1 MIGPLQHLLKQLGTH
16 CELCDGFGAA
26 FLEPALLVLKRNIF
40 AEQGVDFPSTIE
52 VAWALATLKA
62 LNQTSAEKVSK
73 CPADPF
79 LVNDVI
85 KIIQMDLSTRNL
97 IE

>member
-1 MIGPLQHLLKQLGTH
+1 MNFAMAL
-16 CELCDGFGAA
+16 GAA

-73 CPADPF
+73 SADPF

-85 KIIQMDLSTRNL
+85 KIIQMDLSARSL

>member
-1 MIGPLQHLLKQLGTH
+1 MIGPLQHLLKKLGTH

-73 CPADPF
+73 SADPF

-85 KIIQMDLSTRNL
+85 KIIQTDLSARNL

>member
-1 MIGPLQHLLKQLGTH
+1 MIGPLQHLLKKLGTH

-73 CPADPF
+73 SVDPF

-85 KIIQMDLSTRNL
+85 KIIQTDLSARNL

>member
-1 MIGPLQHLLKQLGTH
+1 MMGPLQHLLKQLGTH

-73 CPADPF
+73 STDPF

-85 KIIQMDLSTRNL
+85 KIIQTDLSARNL

>member
-52 VAWALATLKA
+52 AAWALATLKA

-73 CPADPF
+73 SADPF

-85 KIIQMDLSTRNL
+85 KIIQTDLSARNL

>member
-1 MIGPLQHLLKQLGTH
+1 MIGPLQHLLKKLGTH

-40 AEQGVDFPSTIE
+40 AEQGVDFPCTIE

-73 CPADPF
+73 SADPF

-85 KIIQMDLSTRNL
+85 KIIQTDLSARNL

>member
-1 MIGPLQHLLKQLGTH
+1 MTFAMAL
-16 CELCDGFGAA
+16 GAA

-73 CPADPF
+73 SVDPF

-85 KIIQMDLSTRNL
+85 KIIQTDLSARNL

>member
-1 MIGPLQHLLKQLGTH
+1 MA
-16 CELCDGFGAA
+16 FGAA
-26 FLEPALLVLKRNIF
+26 FLEPAQLVLKRNIF

-73 CPADPF
+73 SVDPF

-85 KIIQMDLSTRNL
+85 KIIQTDLSARNL

>member
-1 MIGPLQHLLKQLGTH
+1 MAL
-16 CELCDGFGAA
+16 GAA
-26 FLEPALLVLKRNIF
+26 FLEPAQLVLKRNIF

-73 CPADPF
+73 STDPF

-85 KIIQMDLSTRNL
+85 KIIQMDLSARNL

>member
-1 MIGPLQHLLKQLGTH
+1 MMGPLQHLLKQLGTH

-73 CPADPF
+73 SADPF

-85 KIIQMDLSTRNL
+85 KIKQTDLSARNL

>member
-1 MIGPLQHLLKQLGTH
+1 MIGPLQHLLKKLGTH

-73 CPADPF
+73 SADPF

-85 KIIQMDLSTRNL
+85 KIIQMDLSARNL